1 MIKEHK
7 PKNKRGV
14 FVMSEKNLN
23 AQREEAKRA
32 ILSLTEA
39 EAREVLNILLEEK
52 NKQDI
57 PSIQATE

>member
-1 MIKEHK
+1 
-7 PKNKRGV
+7 
-14 FVMSEKNLN
+14 MSEKNLN
-23 AQREEAKRA
+23 ALREEAKRA

-39 EAREVLNILLEEK
+39 EAREVLNILLAEK